1 VTGRRRVRADPVRN
15 AAFDVVRTVAERDSY
30 ANLVLPGL
38 LRERGISGRDAAL
51 ATELTYGTLRGRGT
65 YDAVLGACLDRP
77 PEALDP
83 PVLDVLRLGAHQ
95 VLATR
100 IPPHAAVDTTVDLAR
115 ARVGEGPAT
124 LVNAVMR
131 RLTTRD
137 LAGWIDHIAPAGS
150 TDPIARLALRH
161 AHPPWVVR
169 AFLDS
174 LDGDRAQLEAALAAD
189 NERPQVTLVAR
200 PGRAGLAE
208 LEVAGARPARWSRYG
223 AVLTGGDPADIP
235 AVRERRA
242 GIQDEGSQLVA
253 LALAAAPLEGP
264 DRRWLDMCA
273 GPGGKAALLAGLAT
287 DRGATVLAVERQP
300 HRARMVENALRGD
313 AGNHRVVVADATQ
326 PLPGED
332 PFDRVLLDAPCTG
345 LGALRRRPEARWR
358 RRPSDIP
365 ALRALQLAL
374 LRAAL
379 AAVRPGGLVAYVTCS
394 PHLAETSTVVSD
406 VLRHR
411 IDVERVDARPLL
423 PGVPMLGDGPDVQ
436 LWPHRHGTDAMY
448 LALLRRR

>member
-1 VTGRRRVRADPVRN
+1 VSRRRQVVVDPVRN

-38 LRERGISGRDAAL
+38 LRERGITGRDAAL
-51 ATELTYGTLRGRGT
+51 ATELTYGTLRGQGT
-65 YDAVLGACLDRP
+65 YDAVLGACLDRR
-77 PEALDP
+77 PEELDP

-137 LAGWIDHIAPAGS
+137 LAGWIDQIAPAES
-150 TDPIARLALRH
+150 ADPIARLALLH

-174 LDGDRAQLEAALAAD
+174 LDGDRTQLEAALAAD

-223 AVLTGGDPADIP
+223 AVLTGGDPGDIP

-242 GIQDEGSQLVA
+242 GVQDEGSQLVA

-287 DRGATVLAVERQP
+287 DRGAGLLAVERQP

-313 AGNHRVVVADATQ
+313 AGSHRVVVADATQ

-358 RRPSDIP
+358 RRPSEIP
-365 ALRALQLAL
+365 TLRALQVAL
-374 LRAAL
+374 LRAAV

-411 IDVERVDARPLL
+411 VDVERVDARPLL
-423 PGVPMLGDGPDVQ
+423 AGVPMLGDGPDVQ